1 MKQETN
7 QTTTGSQTAKE
18 REAVRQLFK
27 GALFF
32 VFALIII
39 VAVILYFVLS

>member
-18 REAVRQLFK
+18 REAVRQLSR

-32 VFALIII
+32 VIALIILI
-39 VAVILYFVLS
+39 AVILYLVLT